1 MINKW
6 KSILKVKV
14 KGTLHNIQAKAE
26 KKSVNYRI
34 SNYDV
39 SVIQNEKPQKTK
51 KILFVVE
58 RMAKYSGGQTSLL
71 RLGTELAKL
80 GHDVGYTVYKPQ
92 TLSDMEEC
100 ASSNLSGYLG
110 KMYTNK
116 QLPGL
121 KADIVIASSW
131 DTVGFAKNI
140 PGYKMY
146 FIQDYEPYFFSFG
159 ELFLMA
165 KKTYEQGLHMVSLG
179 AWNKEM
185 IEKNC
190 QPVSPVDA
198 VDFPYESREYP
209 YHKRNF
215 DSYNTKTEFI
225 MAVYLK
231 YYGKR
236 LPNIT
241 QYMLKQLKARFLQDG
256 IKLRILYYGEDK
268 SFQTEAGENLGMLSK
283 KELLSLYR
291 KADFGMVAS
300 MSNVSL
306 VPYEMLATGLPLI
319 EFEDGTFPYFFPEG
333 SAILT
338 SLDFEDL
345 YRKMKMSI
353 QNPDILKKRD
363 ETARAYLDTLSWA
376 KTAKQFDDIISRAAQ
391 NETTL

>member
-6 KSILKVKV
+6 KSILKIKV
-14 KGTLHNIQAKAE
+14 KGTLHNVQAKSE
-26 KKSVNYRI
+26 KRLVDYRL

-39 SVIQNEKPQKTK
+39 SVIRNTKPEKTK

-71 RLGTELAKL
+71 RLGTELSKL
-80 GHDVGYTVYKPQ
+80 GHEVGYTVYKPQ
-92 TLSDMEEC
+92 TKSDMEEC

-116 QLPGL
+116 QLPNL

-131 DTVGFAKNI
+131 DTVAFAKKI
-140 PGYKMY
+140 AGYKMY

-165 KKTYEQGLHMVSLG
+165 GKTYEQGLHMVSLG

-190 QPVSPVDA
+190 VPVSPVDW
-198 VDFPYESREYP
+198 VDFPYESKEYP
-209 YHKRNF
+209 YHKRNY
-215 DSYNTKTEFI
+215 DSYSGKKEIT

-241 QYMLKQLKARFLQDG
+241 QYMLKQLKDKFLQEG

-268 SFQTEAGENLGMLSK
+268 SFQTVAGENLGMLSK

-345 YRKMKMSI
+345 YRKLKESI
-353 QNPDILKKRD
+353 QNPDLLKQRD
-363 ETARAYLDTLSWA
+363 GTAREYLSTLSWA
-376 KTAKQFDDIISRAAQ
+376 KTAKQFEDIINHATGM
-391 NETTL
+391 ED

>member
-14 KGTLHNIQAKAE
+14 KGIIHNVQATSE
-26 KKSVNYRI
+26 KKLVNYRL

-39 SVIQNEKPQKTK
+39 SVIQNTKPERTK

-71 RLGTELAKL
+71 RLGTELSKL
-80 GHDVGYTVYKPQ
+80 GHEVGYVVYKPQ
-92 TLSDMEEC
+92 SQSDMEEC
-100 ASSNLSGYLG
+100 ASSNLSGYQG
-110 KMYTNK
+110 RMYTNK
-116 QLPGL
+116 QLASL

-131 DTVGFAKNI
+131 DTVAFAKKI

-165 KKTYEQGLHMVSLG
+165 KKTYEQGLHMVTLG
-179 AWNKEM
+179 DWNKEM

-190 QPVSPVDA
+190 VPVSSVES

-209 YHKRNF
+209 YHKRNY
-215 DSYNTKTEFI
+215 DSYSGKREFI
-225 MAVYLK
+225 LAVYLK

-241 QYMLKQLKARFLQDG
+241 QYMLKQLKEKFLQDG

-268 SFQTEAGENLGMLSK
+268 SFQTEAGDNLGMLSK
-283 KELLSLYR
+283 KELLSLYK
-291 KADFGMVAS
+291 KADFGLVAS

-319 EFEDGTFPYFFPEG
+319 EFADGTFPYFFPEG
-333 SAILT
+333 SALLT
-338 SLDFEDL
+338 SLDVEDL
-345 YRKMKMSI
+345 YRQMKQSI
-353 QNPDILKKRD
+353 QNPGILKKRD
-363 ETARAYLDTLSWA
+363 ETAREYLSTLSWA
-376 KTAKQFDDIISRAAQ
+376 KTAKQFDDIINRAASI
-391 NETTL
+391 ND

>member
-1 MINKW
+1 MVNKW
-6 KSILKVKV
+6 KSILKIKV
-14 KGTLHNIQAKAE
+14 KGILHSVQAKTE
-26 KKSVNYRI
+26 KRLVNYRI

-39 SVIQNEKPQKTK
+39 SVISNNKPEKTK
-51 KILFVVE
+51 RILFVVE
-58 RMAKYSGGQTSLL
+58 RMAKYSGGQTSML

-80 GHDVGYTVYKPQ
+80 GHEVGYVVYKPQ
-92 TLSDMEEC
+92 TKSDMEEI
-100 ASSNLSGYLG
+100 AASNLTGYLG
-110 KMYTNK
+110 RMYTNK
-116 QLPGL
+116 QLEGI
-121 KADIVIASSW
+121 KSDIVVATSW
-131 DTVGFAKNI
+131 DTVAFTKKI

-190 QPVSPVDA
+190 RPVSPVDY
-198 VDFPYESREYP
+198 VEFPYESAEYP
-209 YHKRNF
+209 HYKRDY
-215 DSYNTKTEFI
+215 DSYSKKKEI
-225 MAVYLK
+225 VVAVYLK

-241 QYMLKQLKARFLQDG
+241 QHMLKQVKEKFLSDG
-256 IKLRILYYGEDK
+256 IKLTLLYYGEDK
-268 SFQTEAGENLGMLSK
+268 SFRTEGGENLGMLTK

-291 KADFGMVAS
+291 RADFGMVAS

-333 SAILT
+333 SALLT
-338 SLDFEDL
+338 SLDAEDL
-345 YRKMKMSI
+345 YVKLKESI
-353 QNPDILKKRD
+353 KNPSLLKERD
-363 ETARAYLDTLSWA
+363 KNAVSCLSTLSWS
-376 KTAKQFDDIISRAAQ
+376 KTAKQFEEIL
-391 NETTL
+391 NKLN

>member
-14 KGTLHNIQAKAE
+14 KGILHSIQAKTE
-26 KKSVNYRI
+26 KKQVNYRI
-34 SNYDV
+34 SNYNVD
-39 SVIQNEKPQKTK
+39 VIQNEKPVATK

-92 TLSDMEEC
+92 SQSDMKEC
-100 ASSNLSGYLG
+100 ASSNLAGFLG
-110 KMYTNK
+110 MMYTNK
-116 QLPGL
+116 ELPNL

-131 DTVGFAKNI
+131 DTVAFVKKL

-165 KKTYEQGLHMVSLG
+165 EKTYEQGLHMVSLG

-209 YHKRNF
+209 YYKKKVI
-215 DSYNTKTEFI
+215 TV
-225 MAVYLK
+225 AVYLK

-236 LPNIT
+236 LPNII
-241 QYMLKQLKARFLQDG
+241 QYMLKQVKDKFLKDG

-268 SFQTEAGENLGMLSK
+268 SFRTEAGENLGMLNK
-283 KELLSLYR
+283 KELLTLYR
-291 KADFGMVAS
+291 RADFGMVAS

-306 VPYEMLATGLPLI
+306 VPYEMLATGLPVI

-338 SLDFEDL
+338 SLDPEDL
-345 YRKMKMSI
+345 YRKMKRSI
-353 QNPDILKKRD
+353 KNTEELKKRD
-363 ETARAYLDTLSWA
+363 ETAREYLDTLSWA
-376 KTAKQFDDIISRAAQ
+376 KTARQFNDIIQRSAEQ
-391 NETTL
+391 P

>member
-1 MINKW
+1 MVNKW
-6 KSILKVKV
+6 KSILKIKV
-14 KGTLHNIQAKAE
+14 KGILHSVQAKAE
-26 KKSVNYRI
+26 KRLVNYRI
-34 SNYDV
+34 ANYDV
-39 SVIQNEKPQKTK
+39 SVISNNKPEKTK
-51 KILFVVE
+51 RILFVVE
-58 RMAKYSGGQTSLL
+58 RMAKYSGGQTSML

-80 GHDVGYTVYKPQ
+80 GHEVGYVVYKPQ
-92 TLSDMEEC
+92 TKSDMEEI
-100 ASSNLSGYLG
+100 AASNLTGYLG

-116 QLPGL
+116 QLEGM
-121 KADIVIASSW
+121 KSDIVVATSW
-131 DTVGFAKNI
+131 DTVAFAKKI

-190 QPVSPVDA
+190 QPVSPVDS
-198 VDFPYESREYP
+198 VEFPYESAEYP
-209 YHKRNF
+209 HYKRDY
-215 DSYNTKTEFI
+215 DSYNKKKEI
-225 MAVYLK
+225 VVAVYLK

-241 QYMLKQLKARFLQDG
+241 QHMLKQVKERFLSDG
-256 IKLRILYYGEDK
+256 IKLTLLYYGEDK
-268 SFQTEAGENLGMLSK
+268 SFRTEGGENLGMLTK

-291 KADFGMVAS
+291 RADFGMVAS

-333 SAILT
+333 SALLT
-338 SLDFEDL
+338 SLDPEDL
-345 YRKMKMSI
+345 YVKLKESI
-353 QNPDILKKRD
+353 KNPSLLKERD
-363 ETARAYLDTLSWA
+363 KNAVSCLSTLSWS
-376 KTAKQFDDIISRAAQ
+376 KTAKQFEEILNR
-391 NETTL
+391 L

>member
-14 KGTLHNIQAKAE
+14 KGILHNVQAKGE
-26 KKSVNYRI
+26 KRLVNYRL

-39 SVIQNEKPQKTK
+39 SVIHNARPEKTK

-80 GHDVGYTVYKPQ
+80 GHDVGYAVYKPQ
-92 TLSDMEEC
+92 THSDMEEC

-110 KMYTNK
+110 KLYTNK
-116 QLPGL
+116 QLAGL

-131 DTVGFAKNI
+131 DTVAFAKKI
-140 PGYKMY
+140 SGYKMY

-190 QPVSPVDA
+190 LPVSPVDS
-198 VDFPYESREYP
+198 VDFPYESKEYP
-209 YHKRNF
+209 YYKR
-215 DSYNTKTEFI
+215 SYGNYSAKKEI
-225 MAVYLK
+225 VLAVYLK

-236 LPNIT
+236 LPNII
-241 QYMLKQLKARFLQDG
+241 QYMLKQLKDKFLQEG

-283 KELLSLYR
+283 KELLSLYK

-338 SLDFEDL
+338 SLDYEDL
-345 YRKMKMSI
+345 YQKMKQSL
-353 QNPDILKKRD
+353 QNPDILKKRN
-363 ETARAYLDTLSWA
+363 EVARKYLSTLSWA
-376 KTAKQFDDIISRAAQ
+376 KTAKQFDGIINRAAGY
-391 NETTL
+391 TD

>member
-1 MINKW
+1 MVNKW
-6 KSILKVKV
+6 KSILKIKV
-14 KGTLHNIQAKAE
+14 KGILHSVQAKTE
-26 KKSVNYRI
+26 KRLVNYRI

-39 SVIQNEKPQKTK
+39 SVISNNKPEKTK
-51 KILFVVE
+51 RILFVVE
-58 RMAKYSGGQTSLL
+58 RMAKYSGGQTSML

-80 GHDVGYTVYKPQ
+80 GHEVGYVVYKPQ
-92 TLSDMEEC
+92 TKSDMEEI
-100 ASSNLSGYLG
+100 AASNLTGYLG
-110 KMYTNK
+110 RMYTNK
-116 QLPGL
+116 QLEGI
-121 KADIVIASSW
+121 KSDIVVATSW
-131 DTVGFAKNI
+131 DTVAFTKKI

-190 QPVSPVDA
+190 HPVSPVDY
-198 VDFPYESREYP
+198 VEFPYESAEYP
-209 YHKRNF
+209 HYKRDY
-215 DSYNTKTEFI
+215 DSYSKKKEI
-225 MAVYLK
+225 VIAVYLK

-241 QYMLKQLKARFLQDG
+241 QHMLKQVKEKFLSDG
-256 IKLRILYYGEDK
+256 IKLTLLYYGEDK
-268 SFQTEAGENLGMLSK
+268 SFRTEGGENLGMLTK

-291 KADFGMVAS
+291 RADFGMVAS

-333 SAILT
+333 SALLT
-338 SLDFEDL
+338 SLDAEDL
-345 YRKMKMSI
+345 YVKLKESI
-353 QNPDILKKRD
+353 KNPSLLKERD
-363 ETARAYLDTLSWA
+363 KSADSCLSTLSWS
-376 KTAKQFDDIISRAAQ
+376 KTAKQFEEII
-391 NETTL
+391 NKLN

>member
-1 MINKW
+1 MVNKW
-6 KSILKVKV
+6 KSILKIKV
-14 KGTLHNIQAKAE
+14 KGILHSVQAKTE
-26 KKSVNYRI
+26 KRLVNYRI

-39 SVIQNEKPQKTK
+39 SVISNNKPEKTK
-51 KILFVVE
+51 RILFVVE
-58 RMAKYSGGQTSLL
+58 RMAKYSGGQTSML

-80 GHDVGYTVYKPQ
+80 GHEVGYVVYKPQ
-92 TLSDMEEC
+92 TKSDMEEI
-100 ASSNLSGYLG
+100 AASNLTGYLG
-110 KMYTNK
+110 RMYTNK
-116 QLPGL
+116 QLEGI
-121 KADIVIASSW
+121 KSDIVIATSW
-131 DTVGFAKNI
+131 DTVAFAKKI

-190 QPVSPVDA
+190 QPISPVDS
-198 VDFPYESREYP
+198 VEFPYESAEYP
-209 YHKRNF
+209 HYKRDY
-215 DSYNTKTEFI
+215 DSYSKKKEI
-225 MAVYLK
+225 VVAVYLK

-241 QYMLKQLKARFLQDG
+241 QHMLKQVKERFLSDG
-256 IKLRILYYGEDK
+256 IKLTLLYYGEDK
-268 SFQTEAGENLGMLSK
+268 SFRTEGGENLGMLTK

-291 KADFGMVAS
+291 RADFGMVAS

-333 SAILT
+333 SALLT
-338 SLDFEDL
+338 SLDPEDL
-345 YRKMKMSI
+345 YIKLKESI
-353 QNPDILKKRD
+353 KNPSLLKERD
-363 ETARAYLDTLSWA
+363 KKAVSCLSTLSWS
-376 KTAKQFDDIISRAAQ
+376 KTAKQFEEMLNR
-391 NETTL
+391 L